1 MGKQHRR
8 EQYNNTKI
16 YFKSEPPNTMHLIQG
31 DIRKDFDVGDKVV
44 VYISVRQATPEVE
57 DIELINI
64 EHA

>member
-1 MGKQHRR
+1 
-8 EQYNNTKI
+8 
-16 YFKSEPPNTMHLIQG
+16 MHLIQG